1 MSRARVLAVSV
12 SMLPFDV
19 SCVSNLLGSCPSHN
33 LYISAVST
41 GTHGKNVKCGTLSS
55 LVQSMTLVLAD
66 GSIKN
71 ICLRDEQGC
80 YSTEPLAC
88 AGE

>member
-1 MSRARVLAVSV
+1 MFPVGLQ
-12 SMLPFDV
+12 
-19 SCVSNLLGSCPSHN
+19 
-33 LYISAVST
+33 YIGVQDLTPIISSSTSASAVST

-55 LVQSMTLVLAD
+55 IVQSMTLVLAD

-80 YSTEPLAC
+80 YSKEPLAC

>member
-1 MSRARVLAVSV
+1 MQDLTLIISS
-12 SMLPFDV
+12 ST
-19 SCVSNLLGSCPSHN
+19 ST
-33 LYISAVST
+33 SAVST

-55 LVQSMTLVLAD
+55 IVQSMTLVLAD
-66 GSIKN
+66 GSVKN

-80 YSTEPLAC
+80 YSKEPLAC

>member
-1 MSRARVLAVSV
+1 MFPGSAAIAILGARSNTDHVLLKTSTSA
-12 SMLPFDV
+12 
-19 SCVSNLLGSCPSHN
+19 
-33 LYISAVST
+33 SAVST

-55 LVQSMTLVLAD
+55 IVQSMTLVLAD

-80 YSTEPLAC
+80 YSKEPLAC